1 MQHVRRPCRLPS
13 AHMVNFME
21 FLDNLDTVTPG
32 AVAGRYSVHQPP
44 CLPFCRIR
52 AYIYIYIYNWRQTPR
67 KVPLVRPSV
76 KPPGFMPCCAGS
88 FNRSLDVELGSLG
101 ISVVDPQR
109 PHVST
114 ALLYSSHL
122 PTPCF
127 LTIYSPFL
135 YHIYSFFLSSL
146 TV

>member
-1 MQHVRRPCRLPS
+1 MSGGHAGCRLHIWS
-13 AHMVNFME
+13 ISWS
-21 FLDNLDTVTPG
+21 FLTTLIQSLQALLPVATASINLLVSHS
-32 AVAGRYSVHQPP
+32 VVFGR
-44 CLPFCRIR
+44 
-52 AYIYIYIYNWRQTPR
+52 IYIYIYNWRQTPR